1 MRLQQER
8 RRDDQQWIFDRIVR
22 ETGRVQNFAYDERDL
37 PPEVKSYHMIPK
49 HMGKR
54 GMHQEAIA
62 RAADRMGHRA
72 TAVESYW
79 RAANSYFYA
88 QHSIYYDDHPEK
100 LRLYQKFRDCY
111 DRIIALSDYPMELV
125 EVPWEGGQIQCVLHL
140 VPAGQK
146 APTILFIPGMDMAKD
161 ARFPDPQANPAIRR
175 GMNLMVMDGPGQGI
189 SNLRKIRVTPDNY
202 ERAGSA
208 VIDYLLTRP
217 EVDPERFAIAGVS
230 MGSFWGMRIAAND
243 SRVRALATAA
253 SCFGTKTAIFEQ
265 ASPRFKRVFMYMAGI
280 HDEDEFDEKVAAHLT
295 TTGYGEKITCPTL
308 LIQGEYDP
316 LCPLED
322 AQELFEKLR
331 VPKEMWVMEDDF
343 HGIWRLPG
351 FGGMDVFPF
360 IMDWL
365 KDVLEKGPPADA
377 RVKWVAPKTGPGP
390 YDDSGR

>member
-1 MRLQQER
+1 
-8 RRDDQQWIFDRIVR
+8 
-22 ETGRVQNFAYDERDL
+22 
-37 PPEVKSYHMIPK
+37 
-49 HMGKR
+49 MG
-54 GMHQEAIA
+54 
-62 RAADRMGHRA
+62 
-72 TAVESYW
+72 T
-79 RAANSYFYA
+79 
-88 QHSIYYDDHPEK
+88 
-100 LRLYQKFRDCY
+100 
-111 DRIIALSDYPMELV
+111 
-125 EVPWEGGQIQCVLHL
+125 
-140 VPAGQK
+140 
-146 APTILFIPGMDMAKD
+146 PGVA
-161 ARFPDPQANPAIRR
+161 DPQANPAIRR

-202 ERAGSA
+202 
-208 VIDYLLTRP
+208 DYLLTRP

-253 SCFGTKTAIFEQ
+253 SCFGTKTAIFEE

-295 TTGYGEKITCPTL
+295 TTGYGEKIACPTL

-322 AQELFEKLR
+322 AQQLFEELR
-331 VPKEMWVMEDDF
+331 VPKEMWILEDDF

-351 FGGMDVFPF
+351 LGSMDVFPF

-365 KDVLEKGPPADA
+365 KDVLEKGPPTDA

-390 YDDSGR
+390 YDDSGCQPSHRFVDRYARISQRLWLLILARPPTIFAPESRKCVHKRCIGFETG